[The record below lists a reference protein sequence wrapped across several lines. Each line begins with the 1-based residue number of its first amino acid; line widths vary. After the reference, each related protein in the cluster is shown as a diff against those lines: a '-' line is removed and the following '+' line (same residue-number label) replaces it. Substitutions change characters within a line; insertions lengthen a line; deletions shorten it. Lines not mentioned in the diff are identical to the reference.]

1 MTKPNPVS
9 AYRRLGTRKSVVAA
23 ASALLLLV
31 LAAGAAAY
39 WTSNGSG
46 TGSATTAA
54 SAQALVVNQTSTLSG
69 LAPGIAAKAI
79 AGNFDNPNDA
89 PTYVNA
95 VTVSIASVTKD
106 PAAPAGTCD
115 STDYTLAN
123 ATMAV
128 NSAVPAGTGK
138 GSFSGASIQF
148 NTKAGV
154 NQDACKGATVKLA
167 YAVDNS

>member
-1 MTKPNPVS
+1 MTQS
-9 AYRRLGTRKSVVAA
+9 APLPTGRRRGTRRSVVVAA
-23 ASALLLLV
+23 ATALLLV

-69 LAPGIAAKAI
+69 LAPGVAPKAI

-95 VTVSIASVTKD
+95 VTVGIASVTKD
-106 PAAPAGTCD
+106 AGAPAGTCD

-123 ATMAV
+123 ATMTV
-128 NSAVPAGTGK
+128 NSAVAAGTGK
-138 GSFSGASIQF
+138 GAFSGATIQF
-148 NTKAGV
+148 NSKAGV
-154 NQDACKGATVKLA
+154 NQDACKGATVSLA
-167 YAVDNS
+167 YTIS